1 MRWRSAGCGDAERAI
16 GEKDA
21 LGNGMV
27 CLVVEITVDDGEDMV
42 VLCARL
48 VGVNNAIAE
57 AALRKG
63 PQLHAPKV
71 KAGIPKLKPF
81 TDMVRTLSVIAKIVI
96 QQRINDARVALG
108 LLQKCG
114 NLACGS
120 RVGNHQAPQ
129 IIGCICMQRQGSND
143 TKLGIAGQSELPPS
157 KATVCVK
164 QRANSASNVARALA
178 VAEDC
183 WD

>member
-1 MRWRSAGCGDAERAI
+1 MDCGDAERAI

-27 CLVVEITVDDGEDMV
+27 GLIVEITMDDGKDMV

-57 AALRKG
+57 AAFRKG

-71 KAGIPKLKPF
+71 EAGIPKLKPF

-96 QQRINDARVALG
+96 D
-108 LLQKCG
+108 
-114 NLACGS
+114 
-120 RVGNHQAPQ
+120 
-129 IIGCICMQRQGSND
+129 
-143 TKLGIAGQSELPPS
+143 
-157 KATVCVK
+157 
-164 QRANSASNVARALA
+164 A
-178 VAEDC
+178 VAYKPAYQ
-183 WD
+183 